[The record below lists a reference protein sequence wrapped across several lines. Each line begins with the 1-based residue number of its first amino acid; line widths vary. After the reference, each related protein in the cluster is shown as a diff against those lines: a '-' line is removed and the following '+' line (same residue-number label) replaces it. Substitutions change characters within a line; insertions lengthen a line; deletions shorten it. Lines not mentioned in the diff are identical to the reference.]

1 MLPPSLG
8 IPGLRGDGIHA
19 KLLVAEPA
27 VLPSLDVS
35 PQPFAFTLD
44 LVLAGSELAPV
55 RASRARNTCRH
66 DIRLARPQLPR
77 LPSDTSRCIPAQVS
91 RSNGTVPV
99 RCLAS

>member
-27 VLPSLDVS
+27 VLPSLDVA

-44 LVLAGSELAPV
+44 LVLAGSSLLQFAPAARV
-55 RASRARNTCRH
+55 THVAMTSDWPDPSFSGAFLPTLRA
-66 DIRLARPQLPR
+66 
-77 LPSDTSRCIPAQVS
+77 VS
-91 RSNGTVPV
+91 PLRFQGRMDLPV